1 MTFCTNSGQ
10 VSWIIASSDEKPN
23 KRDEVTILQ
32 GNECPGLS
40 WGLNSETKGKD
51 KARQDG
57 IQQVAREL
65 SWVFRL
71 TGA

>member
-32 GNECPGLS
+32 GNECTGLS